1 MQGYA
6 HKKAGRHTGW
16 QPYRVYDAVMGM
28 TTDTTIALILITNI
42 NFNFNY
48 WQLRTL
54 AGYSGTDITVSRTAY
69 VR

>member
-1 MQGYA
+1 MRE
-6 HKKAGRHTGW
+6 KKQATIRRW
-16 QPYRVYDAVMGM
+16 QPYRVYDAVIGM
-28 TTDTTIALILITNI
+28 TTDMTIALILITNI